1 MPGFRKR
8 FKYDGP
14 WEVIKA
20 VCPLKQ
26 SMEEDYN
33 GIKARGQE
41 TVLLAR
47 HQRMGKPFGNPGIAF
62 MVSGN
67 RTNSQAVL

>member
-1 MPGFRKR
+1 MANYWHYMLSMGSYMPGFRKR
-8 FKYDGP
+8 FKYDEP

-47 HQRMGKPFGNPGIAF
+47 HQRMGKTIW
-62 MVSGN
+62 
-67 RTNSQAVL
+67 